1 MPESQSAMLSL
12 FSTYRFG
19 ESFWAMEGPA
29 RSDAARSLLETVASA
44 AEAVTVYADGG
55 TQVGFD
61 LLVWST
67 IRITSSSS
75 PAEFFARRGTVEAP
89 FRAWLEPRDVFWGM
103 TRPSEYS
110 RAKSTQAID
119 PFDGARMQYL
129 IVYPFTKT
137 TEWYLLDREERQT
150 MMNEHIA
157 IGKQY
162 RSIKQLL
169 LYSFGLQDH
178 DFVVVYETDDLVLFS
193 RLVHDLRATQGRR
206 YTKIDTPLQL
216 GVRSNVETFVRG
228 VG

>member
-19 ESFWAMEGPA
+19 KSFWAMEGPA

-44 AEAVTVYADGG
+44 AEAVTVYANAG

-61 LLVWST
+61 LLLWST
-67 IRITSSSS
+67 IRITSASS

-89 FRAWLEPRDVFWGM
+89 FRAWLEPGDAFWGM

-110 RAKSTQAID
+110 RAKSAQAID
-119 PFDGARMQYL
+119 PFDDARTQYL

-137 TEWYLLDREERQT
+137 AQWYLLDREDRQT

-162 RSIKQLL
+162 QSIKQLL

-178 DFVVVYETDDLVLFS
+178 DFVVVYETDDLALFS

-206 YTKIDTPLQL
+206 YTKTDTPLQL